1 MYNQKENSIIIES
14 TINEYFAITKVKQ
27 TYKNKTENPLEL
39 GIVIPLIKENL
50 FSKFTVLMNN
60 QTIISKVLEKEKAE
74 EKYSDAIAK
83 GNIGV
88 IASYLND
95 ESNYAINIGNLNP
108 NSTIELISEYYQL
121 LTFDDMSFC
130 FTLMSN
136 YPSLSI
142 QSYNTLIF
150 YSINFETNSKITRL
164 ISKKIRERTIK
175 NSYKQT
181 FDKTFTK
188 CSIEFQLKK
197 EYGKK
202 YKEPINFLFRTE
214 NMNEPY
220 LIKEYNPEKNE
231 TNYLMG
237 MIYNPKSIEIPSE
250 PDINENEDYFLKYTA
265 NDINDNPSLYIFL
278 IDQSGS
284 MTGEPIKLV
293 SESLLFFIQSLP
305 KNSYFQLIG
314 FGSSINYINQKPVEY
329 NTKNIEETKK
339 KNKKI
344 KC

>member
-1 MYNQKENSIIIES
+1 
-14 TINEYFAITKVKQ
+14 
-27 TYKNKTENPLEL
+27 
-39 GIVIPLIKENL
+39 
-50 FSKFTVLMNN
+50 
-60 QTIISKVLEKEKAE
+60 
-74 EKYSDAIAK
+74 
-83 GNIGV
+83 
-88 IASYLND
+88 
-95 ESNYAINIGNLNP
+95 
-108 NSTIELISEYYQL
+108 
-121 LTFDDMSFC
+121 MSFC

-250 PDINENEDYFLKYTA
+250 PDINENENYFLKYSS
-265 NDINDNPSLYIFL
+265 NNINDNPSLYIFL

-314 FGSSINYINQKPVEY
+314 FGSSIKYINQKPVEY
-329 NTKNIEETKK
+329 NNENIEKTK
-339 KNKKI
+339 KNK
-344 KC
+344 

>member
-1 MYNQKENSIIIES
+1 MRI
-14 TINEYFAITKVKQ
+14 F
-27 TYKNKTENPLEL
+27 
-39 GIVIPLIKENL
+39 
-50 FSKFTVLMNN
+50 
-60 QTIISKVLEKEKAE
+60 
-74 EKYSDAIAK
+74 
-83 GNIGV
+83 
-88 IASYLND
+88 
-95 ESNYAINIGNLNP
+95 NIGNLNP

-121 LTFDDMSFC
+121 LTFDDISFC

-142 QSYNTLIF
+142 HSYDTLIF
-150 YSINFETNSKITRL
+150 YSIHFETNSKITRL

-197 EYGKK
+197 KYNKK

-250 PDINENEDYFLKYTA
+250 PDIN
-265 NDINDNPSLYIFL
+265 DNPS
-278 IDQSGS
+278 
-284 MTGEPIKLV
+284 
-293 SESLLFFIQSLP
+293 
-305 KNSYFQLIG
+305 
-314 FGSSINYINQKPVEY
+314 
-329 NTKNIEETKK
+329 
-339 KNKKI
+339 
-344 KC
+344 